1 MIFNTLLLFLA
12 VTAGGIHGAR
22 LDNTSAFAEE
32 VTLPLAPQ
40 KTVTSVKNCELTLS
54 NYTWSFNSSRDASV
68 EGLSKKSCTK
78 MCISKPWCR
87 GYTWSKDDSSGSICH
102 MFKQLTNQHACDS
115 CSQCLSGKVTPIT
128 GICSDKW
135 IHAEK
140 TEGELE
146 CVQLCAKESNC
157 QFYSYAAGIF
167 AKMCFLFSECNPVD
181 TCEHF
186 RTGQLE
192 CMEQPRSTATTQKP
206 TTTKTTHVQPF
217 TVTNS
222 YNALLHTALV
232 RKCEGRGNLILD
244 CGNPNLS
251 YKGNNSIVIVHGNY
265 GRTNSPIC
273 PGENSN
279 ASNCCNCIHGLEKIK
294 EVCNG
299 KKKCE
304 LDASNSFFNTD
315 PCKGIYKYLEVLYR
329 CVETSVVG
337 ASKTG

>member
-167 AKMCFLFSECNPVD
+167 AKMCFLFSECNPVE

-192 CMEQPRSTATTQKP
+192 CMEQPRTSLYSTELRTE
-206 TTTKTTHVQPF
+206 
-217 TVTNS
+217 
-222 YNALLHTALV
+222 
-232 RKCEGRGNLILD
+232 RMCENRGNLKPN
-244 CGNPNLS
+244 CGSSNIE
-251 YKGNNSIVIVHGNY
+251 IVDGNY
-265 GRTNSPIC
+265 GRTSSGVC
-273 PGENSN
+273 PGQNSN
-279 ASNCCNCIHGLEKIK
+279 ASNCCNCKHGLEKIK

-304 LDASNSFFNTD
+304 LAASNSFFTD
-315 PCKGIYKYLEVLYR
+315 PCYGIYKYLEVKYR
-329 CVETSVVG
+329 CV
-337 ASKTG
+337 

>member
-1 MIFNTLLLFLA
+1 MNSCKLFCLFLA
-12 VTAGGIHGAR
+12 VTAWGSDGAR
-22 LDNTSAFAEE
+22 LNNTLALAEE
-32 VTLPLAPQ
+32 VTLPLASED
-40 KTVTSVKNCELTLS
+40 TVTPVKSCELTLS
-54 NYTWSFNSSRDASV
+54 NYTWSFNSSRDESV

-115 CSQCLSGKVTPIT
+115 CSECLSGKVTPIT

-167 AKMCFLFSECNPVD
+167 AKMCFLFSECNPVE

-192 CMEQPRSTATTQKP
+192 CMEQPRITATTPRP
-206 TTTKTTHVQPF
+206 TTTKTTSAQPN
-217 TVTNS
+217 TITTT
-222 YNALLHTALV
+222 TAQPTTHYTLSKM
-232 RKCEGRGNLILD
+232 RTCENRGNLKLD
-244 CGNPNLS
+244 CGSSNIE
-251 YKGNNSIVIVHGNY
+251 IVYGNY
-265 GRTNSPIC
+265 GRTSSAVC
-273 PGENSN
+273 YGQNSN
-279 ASNCCNCIHGLEKIK
+279 AFNCCNCKHGLEKIK

-304 LDASNSFFNTD
+304 LVASNSFFTD
-315 PCKGIYKYLEVLYR
+315 PCFGIYKYLEVEYR
-329 CVETSVVG
+329 CVETSLV
-337 ASKTG
+337 AAN